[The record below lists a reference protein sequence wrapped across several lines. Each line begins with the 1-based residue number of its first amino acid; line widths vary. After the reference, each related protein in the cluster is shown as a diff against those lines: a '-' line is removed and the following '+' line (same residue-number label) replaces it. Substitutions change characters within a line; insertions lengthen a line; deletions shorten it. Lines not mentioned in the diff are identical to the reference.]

1 MYVKQEKFCIP
12 VLFLPVSASVL
23 AFVTHLYPSLP
34 TATSNASTIQIS
46 LERVHENPYFFYFGL
61 GVNNEVR
68 PHAAVSGGL
77 SHWRCLLPHLQVNYL
92 IGDVCYH
99 TYR

>member
-1 MYVKQEKFCIP
+1 MLNSAIKGFRVFMYVRQEKFCIP

-34 TATSNASTIQIS
+34 
-46 LERVHENPYFFYFGL
+46 LRVHGIPYFFYFGL

-77 SHWRCLLPHLQVNYL
+77 SHWRCLLPHLQVNCL
-92 IGDVCYH
+92 IGYVS
-99 TYR
+99 

>member
-1 MYVKQEKFCIP
+1 MLNSAIKGFRVFMHVRQEKFCIP

-23 AFVTHLYPSLP
+23 AFVTHLNPSLP
-34 TATSNASTIQIS
+34 
-46 LERVHENPYFFYFGL
+46 LRVHGILIFFYFGL

-77 SHWRCLLPHLQVNYL
+77 SHWRCLLPHLQVNCL
-92 IGDVCYH
+92 IGDVSYH
-99 TYR
+99 T